1 MRTNQLQY
9 VNCRLY
15 LEKGDVQ
22 INRVYEVLE
31 NLR

>member
-1 MRTNQLQY
+1 MNQLQY
-9 VNCRLY
+9 VNFHLY
-15 LEKGDVQ
+15 PEKGGVQ